1 MRRVVNVIKVV
12 MVLAAMACI
21 FYLSS
26 QAATES
32 RALSNRVA
40 EQLKDYIETV
50 TYLVPFI
57 RKVNLTHPVVQIRK
71 VAHFTIYL
79 VLGLVSYL
87 ALPRQW
93 SVKKKMTLIVSL
105 CFIYAITDEFHQS
118 FVPGRS
124 PEVRDVLI
132 DTLGSSVGMS
142 IGYFIKRFK

>member
-1 MRRVVNVIKVV
+1 

-40 EQLKDYIETV
+40 EQLKGYIETV

-93 SVKKKMTLIVSL
+93 SVKKKMTLVVSL
-105 CFIYAITDEFHQS
+105 CFMYAITDEFHQS
-118 FVPGRS
+118 FVPGRA
-124 PEVRDVLI
+124 PEIRDVLI

-142 IGYFIKRFK
+142 IGCFIKRFK

>member
-1 MRRVVNVIKVV
+1 MRRVVSVIKVA
-12 MVLAAMACI
+12 MVLAAMGCI

-26 QAATES
+26 QTATES
-32 RALSNRVA
+32 RALSNRVT
-40 EQLKDYIETV
+40 EQLKSYIETV

-57 RKVNLTHPVVQIRK
+57 RKIDLIHPVVRIRK

-93 SVKKKMTLIVSL
+93 SVKKKMILVVSL
-105 CFIYAITDEFHQS
+105 CFMYAITDEFHQS
-118 FVPGRS
+118 FVPGRA

-142 IGYFIKRFK
+142 IGCFMKKFK

>member
-1 MRRVVNVIKVV
+1 MRRVVNVIKVAI
-12 MVLAAMACI
+12 VLAAMACI

-26 QAATES
+26 QTSTES
-32 RALSNRVA
+32 RALSSRVA
-40 EQLKDYIETV
+40 EQLKGYIETA

-57 RKVNLTHPVVQIRK
+57 RKLDLTHPVVRIRK

-79 VLGLVSYL
+79 VLGIVSYL

-93 SVKKKMTLIVSL
+93 SVKKKMTLVISL
-105 CFIYAITDEFHQS
+105 CFMYAITDEFHQS
-118 FVPGRS
+118 FVPGRA

-142 IGYFIKRFK
+142 IGFFMKRFK

>member
-1 MRRVVNVIKVV
+1 
-12 MVLAAMACI
+12 MVLAAMVCI

-26 QAATES
+26 QTATES

-40 EQLKDYIETV
+40 EQLKSYIETV

-57 RKVNLTHPVVQIRK
+57 RKIDFIYPVVRIRK

-93 SVKKKMTLIVSL
+93 SVKKKMTLVVSL
-105 CFIYAITDEFHQS
+105 CFMYAITDEFHQS
-118 FVPGRS
+118 FVPGRA

-142 IGYFIKRFK
+142 IGCFMKKFK

>member
-1 MRRVVNVIKVV
+1 MRKVVNVIKVT

-26 QAATES
+26 QTATES
-32 RALSNRVA
+32 RVLSNRVA
-40 EQLKDYIETV
+40 DQLTGYIETV

-57 RKVNLTHPVVQIRK
+57 RKVDLTYPVVQIRK
-71 VAHFTIYL
+71 LAHFTIYL

-87 ALPRQW
+87 VLPRQW
-93 SVKKKMTLIVSL
+93 SVKKKMTLVVSL
-105 CFIYAITDEFHQS
+105 CFMYAITDEFHQS
-118 FVPGRS
+118 FVPGRA

-142 IGYFIKRFK
+142 IGYFMKRFK